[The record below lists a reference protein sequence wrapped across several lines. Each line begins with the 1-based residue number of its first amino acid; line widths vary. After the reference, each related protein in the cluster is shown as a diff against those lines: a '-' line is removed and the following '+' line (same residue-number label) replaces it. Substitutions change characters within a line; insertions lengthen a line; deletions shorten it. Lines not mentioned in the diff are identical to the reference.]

1 MASPR
6 HLAEYIGLRALAGVF
21 QLLPL
26 RAALA
31 VAWGLAAFTHF
42 VLRFR
47 VSETRRRLR
56 QVFPDASEKRLKKIA
71 WKAWCNLVFTGV
83 EVLRMPLV
91 RRGQLADIYE
101 SLAPFERVRAHL
113 DSGKGALVAVA
124 HAGNWDLCSVASPL
138 LGLPTF
144 ALARA
149 QKNALTDRYLNRMR
163 GLSGIPPVMND
174 SAMLKSVVRRLR
186 GGEGMAI
193 LPDVRSRTP
202 ALTIRFLGGTAN
214 IGAGTA
220 VFARL
225 AKVPVFPTFLRR
237 VGWTR
242 HAIELGEPIWPDA
255 SADREADETRMIQ
268 ELLSWHEMWIRR
280 YPEQYFWYNKRWV
293 LDPL

>member
-1 MASPR
+1 MASAR
-6 HLAEYIGLRALAGVF
+6 HIAEYVGLRALAGLF

-31 VAWGLAAFTHF
+31 LAWALAAFVHHA
-42 VLRFR
+42 LRFR
-47 VSETRRRLR
+47 VAEARRRLHE
-56 QVFPDASEKRLKKIA
+56 VFPDSTATWRKRIA
-71 WKAWCNLVFTGV
+71 WQAWRNLIFTGV
-83 EVLRMPLV
+83 EVLRMPRV
-91 RRGQLADIYE
+91 RREHLDAIYE
-101 SLAPFERVRAHL
+101 SLAPFETVRAHL
-113 DSGKGALVAVA
+113 ATGQGALVAVA
-124 HAGNWDLCSVASPL
+124 HAGNWDLCSVSSQL

-144 ALARA
+144 ALARP

-163 GLSGIPPVMND
+163 GITGPPPVMND

-202 ALTIRFLGGTAN
+202 ALSIHFLGGTAN
-214 IGAGTA
+214 IAAGTA

-237 VGWTR
+237 VGWTH
-242 HAIELGEPIWPDA
+242 HAIELGEPVWPDP
-255 SADREADETRMIQ
+255 SADRQEDETRIVQ
-268 ELLSWHEMWIRR
+268 TVLAFHETWIRR

>member
-6 HLAEYIGLRALAGVF
+6 HVAEYIGLRVLAGAF

-31 VAWGLAAFTHF
+31 VAWALAAFAHF

-47 VSETRRRLR
+47 VGETRRRLR
-56 QVFPDASEKRLKKIA
+56 QVFPDASEKRRRQIA
-71 WKAWCNLVFTGV
+71 WRAWRNLVFTGV
-83 EVLRMPLV
+83 EVLRMPRV
-91 RRGQLADIYE
+91 RREQLEEVYE
-101 SLAPFERVRAHL
+101 SLAPFETVRAHL
-113 DSGKGALVAVA
+113 HTGKGALVAVA
-124 HAGNWDLCSVASPL
+124 HAGNWDLCSVASQL

-214 IGAGTA
+214 IAAGTA

-237 VGWTR
+237 VGWTH
-242 HAIELGEPIWPDA
+242 HAIELGDPIWPDGT
-255 SADREADETRMIQ
+255 ADREADETRMIQ
-268 ELLSWHEMWIRR
+268 ELLSWHENWIRR
-280 YPEQYFWYNKRWV
+280 CPEQYFWYNKRWV